1 MKSLQISQ
9 SNTGYFNC
17 LDALVTEMSI
27 VYHTMKK
34 LLRIKDQLILS
45 SIVCVYDK
53 VIYAKAF
60 RNKCKEPEKFQDM
73 FLMMSMLFS
82 RSLQ

>member
-1 MKSLQISQ
+1 
-9 SNTGYFNC
+9 
-17 LDALVTEMSI
+17 
-27 VYHTMKK
+27 MKK
-34 LLRIKDQLILS
+34 LLRIKEQLILS

-60 RNKCKEPEKFQDM
+60 QNKCKEPEKFQDM
-73 FLMMSMLFS
+73 FFMMSTLFS